1 MSKLE
6 KEINKL
12 LAQYKIKI
20 EIAESSIESIR
31 KATCEA
37 RKQNDKDEMEYL
49 AKERAIKS
57 TQLNAYIQAKSDI
70 DGLIDYL

>member
-1 MSKLE
+1 MSELE

-12 LAQYKIKI
+12 LSQYKLKI

-31 KATCEA
+31 KATVQA
-37 RKQNDKDEMEYL
+37 RRNDDKDEMEYL
-49 AKERAIKS
+49 AKERAAKS
-57 TQLNAYIQAKSDI
+57 AQLNAYIQAKSDI